1 MLDEK
6 LLEILSHPADGEV
19 AIVTKG
25 TDGPH
30 VVNTWNSYVN
40 ITLDG
45 RMLIPVG
52 GMNKTEKNVE
62 ENQLVKL
69 TIGNREVQGLNYKG
83 AGFLITG
90 IARFAK
96 DGPEFNLI
104 KAKFPWARAVL
115 EITIETTI
123 QTL

>member
-1 MLDEK
+1 MLNEK
-6 LLEILSHPADGEV
+6 LLEILSHPVDGEV
-19 AIVTKG
+19 AIVTMG

-69 TIGNREVQGLNYKG
+69 TIGSREVQGLNYKG

-96 DGPEFNLI
+96 DGPDFNLI

-115 EITIETTI
+115 EITIETTV

>member
-1 MLDEK
+1 MLNEK

-19 AIVTKG
+19 AIVTHG

-40 ITLDG
+40 ITSDG

-52 GMNKTEKNVE
+52 GMNKTEKNLG

-69 TIGNREVQGLNYKG
+69 TIGSREVQGLNYKG

-90 IARFAK
+90 TVKFAK
-96 DGPEFNLI
+96 DGAGFNLM
-104 KAKFPWARAVL
+104 KAKFAWARAVL
-115 EITIETTI
+115 EITIETSV

>member
-1 MLDEK
+1 MLNEK

-19 AIVTKG
+19 AIVTQG

-30 VVNTWNSYVN
+30 VVNTWNSYVK
-40 ITLDG
+40 TTPEE

-52 GMNKTEKNVE
+52 SMNKTEKNVE
-62 ENQLVKL
+62 SNPLVKL
-69 TIGNREVQGLNYKG
+69 TIGSREVQGLNYKG

-90 IARFAK
+90 RARFAK
-96 DGPEFNLI
+96 EGTEFNLI
-104 KAKFPWARAVL
+104 KAKYPWARAVL
-115 EITIETTI
+115 EITIDTAV